1 VQVQPD
7 PPSPAP
13 QAVSSTQH
21 PSFSPT
27 RSSFTTHTH
36 GCSVPTVL
44 GGIVPTVSPN
54 LGVRTEVAVCPSAK
68 LGEDPEEEP
77 RPQRPKR
84 NRARKVQDNPGEIR
98 SQKTGIE
105 ARMCRKD
112 KACGCSKCGKTF
124 NQKNNL
130 SRHLRTHIGEHP
142 YKCSECWR
150 SFSDH
155 SNLISHQKLHQG
167 EKPYECLDCRKCF
180 SQNTS
185 LLRQNLTMHQS
196 IHTGERP
203 YSCQDCSKRFR
214 RSSDLIQH
222 ESLHTGERPYK
233 CPDCGKGFTRSS
245 KLMQH
250 QPPTQGK
257 PPTGAQCAASTT
269 RQGCLHKKNPLC
281 GCLSLQESKSLLR
294 SFRFFPPPI
303 FPRSLFLFPAGLEE
317 DPCMAMDPI
326 HGLPSQLI
334 SCPWTSQCS
343 GLILPC
349 SPCFT

>member
-1 VQVQPD
+1 MYAA
-7 PPSPAP
+7 SP
-13 QAVSSTQH
+13 VNRGEH
-21 PSFSPT
+21 
-27 RSSFTTHTH
+27 RH
-36 GCSVPTVL
+36 GMVL
-44 GGIVPTVSPN
+44 R
-54 LGVRTEVAVCPSAK
+54 RTEVAVCPSAK

-155 SNLISHQKLHQG
+155 SNLISQQKLHQG

-269 RQGCLHKKNPLC
+269 RPTKG
-281 GCLSLQESKSLLR
+281 LSREGR
-294 SFRFFPPPI
+294 N
-303 FPRSLFLFPAGLEE
+303 LEE
-317 DPCMAMDPI
+317 KTPI
-326 HGLPSQLI
+326 LSKGRLPSEAVVSELFCWV
-334 SCPWTSQCS
+334 SCNGNFSFSASSPLWTH
-343 GLILPC
+343 
-349 SPCFT
+349 